1 MLMRSEP
8 FTEVNR
14 LAQQLFGTPQTG
26 TWSRP
31 AAMPADAYRNG
42 DEFVIAFDLP
52 GVDRDAIDID
62 VERNVLTVKAERRP
76 VDLGS
81 QAVAQLSERPLGVFS
96 RQLFL
101 GDALDTEHIDATY
114 ENGVLLLRIPI
125 AERAKPRKVAVGGR
139 SGATA
144 IREGKNATS
153 LDNEDQQAIDA

>member
-14 LAQQLFGTPQTG
+14 LAQQLFGAPQAG

-31 AAMPADAYRNG
+31 TAMPVDSYRNG
-42 DEFVIAFDLP
+42 DEFVVAFDLP
-52 GVDRDAIDID
+52 GVDKDAIDID
-62 VERNVLTVKAERRP
+62 VERNVLTVRAERRP
-76 VDLGS
+76 VDVGD

-114 ENGVLLLRIPI
+114 DNGVLVLRIPI
-125 AERAKPRKVAVGGR
+125 AEKAKPRRIAVVGREHGNTKVITG
-139 SGATA
+139 
-144 IREGKNATS
+144 
-153 LDNEDQQAIDA
+153 

>member
-14 LAQQLFGTPQTG
+14 LAQQLFGAPQTG

-31 AAMPADAYRNG
+31 SAMPADSYRNG

-62 VERNVLTVKAERRP
+62 VERNVLTVRAERRP
-76 VDLGS
+76 VDLGD
-81 QAVAQLSERPLGVFS
+81 QAVAQLAERPLGVFS

-101 GDALDTEHIDATY
+101 GDALDTQHIEATY
-114 ENGVLLLRIPI
+114 DNGVLVLRIPI
-125 AERAKPRKVAVGGR
+125 AEKAKPRKVAVAGR
-139 SGATA
+139 LQAT
-144 IREGKNATS
+144 
-153 LDNEDQQAIDA
+153 DQQAINA

>member
-14 LAQQLFGTPQTG
+14 IAQQLFGVPTTG

-31 AAMPADAYRNG
+31 TAMPVDSYRNG

-62 VERNVLTVKAERRP
+62 VERNVLTVRAERRP
-76 VDLGS
+76 VDLGD
-81 QAVAQLSERPLGVFS
+81 QAVAQLAERPLGIFS

-114 ENGVLLLRIPI
+114 DNGVLVLRIPI
-125 AERAKPRKVAVGGR
+125 AERAKPRRIAVAGR
-139 SGATA
+139 DQT
-144 IREGKNATS
+144 
-153 LDNEDQQAIDA
+153 DNQLIAG